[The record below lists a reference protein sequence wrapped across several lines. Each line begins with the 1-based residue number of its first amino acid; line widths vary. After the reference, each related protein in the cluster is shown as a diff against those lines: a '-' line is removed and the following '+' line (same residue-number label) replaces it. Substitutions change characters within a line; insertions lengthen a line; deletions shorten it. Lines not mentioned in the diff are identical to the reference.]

1 MTQNPT
7 TVSGAE
13 KTSILSGHEPP
24 DPGEGGGGA
33 TAEGA
38 SLLERYGGVAL
49 LVAMFLIFTIALP
62 GKFLTYDNVIGV
74 IGNQAIIGLMALSV
88 LLPLACGVFDIS
100 VAGMMTLAVVAVTW
114 LFQTTSGSIPIP
126 VAIVIVLL
134 FAVAVGLF
142 NGGLVL
148 KGKIDPF
155 IGTIATGAV
164 LIGVSQA
171 IANGTTISADIP
183 ESFTQL
189 ARTQIEKVPIT
200 VLYFLVA
207 MAVVWY
213 VLDYTPFGRRAYA
226 TGASRDAARLAGVR
240 TNRVIFTA
248 FVVAA
253 MLATLAGVTYAARL
267 GSGPP
272 NIGAAYLLPAY
283 AAAFLGSTMI
293 RPGRFNVPGLVV
305 ALCIV
310 AFGINGL
317 QLAGLPFWI
326 TEIYQGTVLIIAVL
340 LARWRSRRP
349 TA

>member
-1 MTQNPT
+1 MSDDQP

-13 KTSILSGHEPP
+13 KTSILSGHQPS
-24 DPGEGGGGA
+24 DPGESGSA
-33 TAEGA
+33 RSDRA
-38 SLLERYGGVAL
+38 SLVERYAGVAL
-49 LVAMFLIFTIALP
+49 LVVMFVIFTVALP
-62 GKFLTYDNVIGV
+62 GKFFTYDNIVGV

-100 VAGMMTLAVVAVTW
+100 VSGMMTLAVVAVTW
-114 LFQTTSGSIPIP
+114 LFQTTSGSMPIP
-126 VAIVIVLL
+126 VAILIVLV
-134 FAVAVGLF
+134 FAVFVGLI

-148 KGKIDPF
+148 KGKVDPF
-155 IGTIATGAV
+155 IGTIAVGAV
-164 LIGVSQA
+164 LIGLSQA
-171 IANGTTISADIP
+171 IANGTTITSGIP
-183 ESFTQL
+183 GSFTEL
-189 ARTQIEKVPIT
+189 GRTEIGKVPIT
-200 VLYFLVA
+200 VFYFLAA
-207 MAVVWY
+207 MLVMWY

-253 MLATLAGVTYAARL
+253 IIAALAGVTYAARL

-272 NIGAAYLLPAY
+272 GTGASYLLPAY

-326 TEIYQGTVLIIAVL
+326 VEIYQGTVLIIAVL